1 MLVGEGQEK
10 KANVPAQSTWKTSST
25 YPWTSNCGLPQ
36 RHVLFE
42 SDLQITRL
50 SWSANRAA
58 KDLAEAAPIDEKRR
72 KAVQK
77 QVTSNDKEK
86 C

>member
-25 YPWTSNCGLPQ
+25 YPWTSNCGLLQ

-58 KDLAEAAPIDEKRR
+58 KDLAEASHGPPQLMRSDA
-72 KAVQK
+72 K
-77 QVTSNDKEK
+77 QYKNK
-86 C
+86 